1 MTTLRD
7 DLKTLMA
14 EIPITHEEIR
24 QFKENLRPG
33 RMIYSAEPVEYID
46 KLLETF
52 ITNKSP
58 ETRPNYMIQPLQ
70 NIINDISQNHPDY
83 QLLIKQLHNR

>member
-58 ETRPNYMIQPLQ
+58 GF
-70 NIINDISQNHPDY
+70 IINDIGL
-83 QLLIKQLHNR
+83 LLISGVTDPVIIIEDFDTPFINK